1 MSFDIDKLAEKTGN
15 LSIDPVYD
23 TNWCD
28 MPAEIKL
35 ECIGKLELEERLSL
49 RCTAKAE
56 RSLVDLQK
64 IEFSHCDFSRSTG
77 FGRNILR
84 SDYVSVASKN
94 GNRFSKMF
102 RTPIQKLEFLI
113 YISKIGIFDKYSIT
127 LNDPALKEL
136 INYTGKISAKNI
148 GFSECDNEM
157 VVALLQKMNTGVESI
172 EIHLEWSDQI
182 DYNFNDI
189 LAISQIQNAKYWF
202 VHFFQQNDCIYKVA
216 QILIDQNSKIGFN
229 FLMSL
234 YCTNGSFDEFL
245 DHFADRIV
253 SESDRRVRIRTN
265 NPDRHILLEHGRND
279 FNREIAP
286 W

>member
-15 LSIDPVYD
+15 LLIDPVYD

-35 ECIGKLELEERLSL
+35 ECIGKLELEER
-49 RCTAKAE
+49 
-56 RSLVDLQK
+56 
-64 IEFSHCDFSRSTG
+64 
-77 FGRNILR
+77 
-84 SDYVSVASKN
+84 
-94 GNRFSKMF
+94 
-102 RTPIQKLEFLI
+102 TPIQKLEFLF
-113 YISKIGIFDKYSIT
+113 YILKIGIFDKCSIT
-127 LNDPALKEL
+127 FNDPVLKEFK
-136 INYTGKISAKNI
+136 NYTGKISAKNI

-189 LAISQIQNAKYWF
+189 LAISQVQNAKYWF

-234 YCTNGSFDEFL
+234 YCTNGSFEEFL

-253 SESDRRVRIRTN
+253 SENDRRVRIRTN

-279 FNREIAP
+279 FNREVEFSRLMVISAEMKESEYNDNYNE
-286 W
+286 WMRKMNYY